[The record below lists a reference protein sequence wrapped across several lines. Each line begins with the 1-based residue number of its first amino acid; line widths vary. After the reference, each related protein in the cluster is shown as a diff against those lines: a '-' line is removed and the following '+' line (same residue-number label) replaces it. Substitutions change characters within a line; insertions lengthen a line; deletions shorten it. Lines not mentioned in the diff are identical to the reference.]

1 VDEPKPKIKAP
12 AKTSRSRDKEAQR
25 LRPNGF
31 FSRRLCPA
39 AAGAWREC
47 FFVIFVIACFLPT
60 VGLAQ
65 TAANQ
70 PPPAAPRRAAPDTVK
85 AAVSKKET
93 PPAKAATP
101 DSTKAREEV
110 ELEAIAI
117 EAIIEKPNV
126 NIIPRRLEPELE
138 EVEFVERSFDREL
151 KEVPRDLLLLDDDLD
166 RVARLEGLKKLLEK
180 KKKKQDK

>member
-1 VDEPKPKIKAP
+1 MV
-12 AKTSRSRDKEAQR
+12 S
-25 LRPNGF
+25 
-31 FSRRLCPA
+31 
-39 AAGAWREC
+39 
-47 FFVIFVIACFLPT
+47 
-60 VGLAQ
+60 LAQ
-65 TAANQ
+65 TA
-70 PPPAAPRRAAPDTVK
+70 PDKPKPAAPDTVK

-93 PPAKAATP
+93 PPAKATTP
-101 DSTKAREEV
+101 DSAKAREEM

-126 NIIPRRLEPELE
+126 NIIPKRLEPELE
-138 EVEFVERSFDREL
+138 DMEFVERSFDREL